1 MPTLST
7 SHEVKGENKM
17 QNNYLLG
24 FFLVVLS
31 GLIWSFGAPLVRLLE
46 DADSYRLQYLL
57 YRGLIITSVILIFI
71 LFREGRNF
79 FHTFRRIDSWSLI
92 GSLVMSV
99 TFFGW
104 IYALTTTTVAITLL
118 MLAVSPVLSAFLGYL
133 VLGERLSRST
143 LLNMLIV
150 AIGITIMVWDTDKS
164 TTILGV
170 IYGFFVALGFSIYTI
185 TIRKNPEVPKLLTPA
200 LAGFFCMIW
209 ASILILVTGNS
220 FEMPSV
226 NIGISMTHGLVVGLG
241 LILYGLGAKYLP
253 SGELVMLSL
262 LEVVL
267 GIFWAWL
274 PALGINEVPTRN
286 TLIGGLAILVAI
298 ILQGFYAR
306 KKHLI
311 PMP

>member
-1 MPTLST
+1 
-7 SHEVKGENKM
+7 M

-46 DADSYRLQYLL
+46 DADSFRLQYLL

-71 LFREGRNF
+71 LLREGKNF

-143 LLNMLIV
+143 LINMLIV

-209 ASILILVTGNS
+209 ASILIVVTGSS

>member
-1 MPTLST
+1 
-7 SHEVKGENKM
+7 M

-46 DADSYRLQYLL
+46 DADSFRLQYLL

-71 LFREGRNF
+71 LLREGKNF

-143 LLNMLIV
+143 LINMLIV

-209 ASILILVTGNS
+209 ASILIIVTGSS

>member
-1 MPTLST
+1 
-7 SHEVKGENKM
+7 M

-46 DADSYRLQYLL
+46 DADSFRLQYLL

-71 LFREGRNF
+71 LFREGKNF

-143 LLNMLIV
+143 LINMLIV

-209 ASILILVTGNS
+209 ASILIVVTGS
-220 FEMPSV
+220 SIEMPSV

>member
-1 MPTLST
+1 
-7 SHEVKGENKM
+7 M

-164 TTILGV
+164 TTTLGV

-286 TLIGGLAILVAI
+286 TLIGGIAILVAI

>member
-1 MPTLST
+1 
-7 SHEVKGENKM
+7 M

-71 LFREGRNF
+71 LFREGKNF

-209 ASILILVTGNS
+209 ASILIVVTGSS

>member
-1 MPTLST
+1 
-7 SHEVKGENKM
+7 M

-286 TLIGGLAILVAI
+286 TLIGGIAILVAI

>member
-1 MPTLST
+1 M
-7 SHEVKGENKM
+7 KD
-17 QNNYLLG
+17 NYLFG
-24 FFLVVLS
+24 FFLVVVS
-31 GLIWSFGAPLVRLLE
+31 GIIWSIGAPLVRFLE
-46 DADSYRLQYLL
+46 DAEIFRLQYLL
-57 YRGLIITSVILIFI
+57 YRGLIITLVILIFV
-71 LFREGRNF
+71 LFREGKNF

-118 MLAVSPVLSAFLGYL
+118 MLAVAPILSAFLGFVL
-133 VLGERLSRST
+133 LGERLSRST
-143 LLNMLIV
+143 LTNMLIV
-150 AIGITIMVWDTDKS
+150 VIGITIMVWDTDKS
-164 TTILGV
+164 TTMIGV
-170 IYGFFVALGFSIYTI
+170 IYGFFVALGFAIYTI

-200 LAGFFCMIW
+200 LAGFFCMLW
-209 ASILILVTGNS
+209 ASILIIITGGS
-220 FEMPSV
+220 FEMPAI
-226 NIGISMTHGLVVGLG
+226 NIGVSMTHGLVVGIG

-274 PALGINEVPTRN
+274 PVLGINEVPTRN
-286 TLIGGLAILVAI
+286 TLIGGFTILFAI
-298 ILQGFYAR
+298 ILQGIYAR
-306 KKHLI
+306 KKHVI